1 MKLKETQVKLL
12 AASGLAACSSRTEK
26 VVSIRI
32 ESIPTAVR
40 KLLFDSC
47 GLLSCVKNIICDGA
61 RQKLVWPRPNA
72 QLAEAETVNPPHKL
86 FLTPQV
92 YLNFTTTSPHHN
104 PQNHICAYAIRGRS
118 HSQKTK
124 SCCSPFIK
132 ISYESSREVVV
143 NQRIQR
149 VCETAQVSVSV
160 SIARAGLRTEV
171 DPPFLSQSKTLLQL

>member
-12 AASGLAACSSRTEK
+12 AASGLAAYSSRTEK

-72 QLAEAETVNPPHKL
+72 QLAEAETVNPPPQTFPHSTSL
-86 FLTPQV
+86 SQLHHNITTPQSPKPYLCICNSGQITLAENQIVLFPV
-92 YLNFTTTSPHHN
+92 YKNKL
-104 PQNHICAYAIRGRS
+104 
-118 HSQKTK
+118 
-124 SCCSPFIK
+124 
-132 ISYESSREVVV
+132 
-143 NQRIQR
+143 
-149 VCETAQVSVSV
+149 
-160 SIARAGLRTEV
+160 
-171 DPPFLSQSKTLLQL
+171 